1 VDARSIR
8 SCEATLFRADGVV
21 SSANFLLNRKSMNRP
36 RSSLFN
42 TRSKKQNRRS
52 LRKSS
57 TAAEAV
63 LWTCLQNRKL
73 LGKKFRRQSSVGPYI
88 VDFFCPEKRVVVE
101 WDGARHFG
109 PAAGDYDD
117 RRTSYLEERGIK
129 VVRFENRRLYRD
141 LEGVLE
147 EIRKALNERQS

>member
-1 VDARSIR
+1 
-8 SCEATLFRADGVV
+8 
-21 SSANFLLNRKSMNRP
+21 MNRP

-88 VDFFCPEKRVVVE
+88 VDFYCAECRLVIE
-101 WDGARHFG
+101 LDGAPHYAPNVGGYDQERTEYLYN
-109 PAAGDYDD
+109 AG
-117 RRTSYLEERGIK
+117 LKMI
-129 VVRFENRRLYRD
+129 RFENRDVRD
-141 LEGVLE
+141 NIEFVLE
-147 EIRKALNERQS
+147 TIKRSLSPN